1 MVERWHT
8 TMTGQVRNLDMK
20 DTQCNY
26 KNINILD
33 LEGGEMG
40 HDDDGRSLTLEIIN
54 NERLQAL
61 CHVLHTHPSLAAH
74 KGSGFRVSGLGFTH
88 PS

>member
-1 MVERWHT
+1 
-8 TMTGQVRNLDMK
+8 
-20 DTQCNY
+20 
-26 KNINILD
+26 
-33 LEGGEMG
+33 MG

-74 KGSGFRVSGLGFTH
+74 KGSGFGFRVSGFGFRVY
-88 PS
+88 PSFASDQELAKDN